1 MPERITTR
9 HERTTDR
16 TDRSSEKP
24 HDMLPDLVGVK
35 SRVSW
40 SAILAGTVIAMA
52 CFLALTLFF
61 SALGITMTDAG
72 VRDKTIGIGALV
84 AAIFTLI
91 VSLFLGGWV
100 AAQMTVGENRQES
113 VIYGLLTWGAVTIA
127 SLAMVSAGVRAGY
140 FAAVGG
146 SLIVQNNER
155 IPNWE
160 QAALQSNFTQEQV
173 NQMKAAVSPNRIV
186 GEASDPA
193 NQARARET
201 PCTQRGS
208 RWSARCCRWPPVS
221 AARWSAAG

>member
-72 VRDKTIGIGALV
+72 VRDRAIGIGALC

-91 VSLFLGGWV
+91 VSLFLGDG
-100 AAQMTVGENRQES
+100 
-113 VIYGLLTWGAVTIA
+113 
-127 SLAMVSAGVRAGY
+127 
-140 FAAVGG
+140 
-146 SLIVQNNER
+146 
-155 IPNWE
+155 
-160 QAALQSNFTQEQV
+160 
-173 NQMKAAVSPNRIV
+173 
-186 GEASDPA
+186 
-193 NQARARET
+193 
-201 PCTQRGS
+201 
-208 RWSARCCRWPPVS
+208 WPPK
-221 AARWSAAG
+221 